1 MATLEKIRSKAGLL
15 VLVVGVALFAFIIG
29 DFLNSG
35 STYFR
40 QSQEKIAEVDGVV
53 IKIQEFQNRVDEM
66 NEMYKMQTGSTSLP
80 EEYQTQIRQS
90 VFDGM
95 VQEIVLNE
103 ATSDLGLTVSPE
115 ELFDMVQG
123 ENISP
128 MIQQMQMFVNPQT
141 GAFDKA
147 ALLNFLKTIDTE
159 NIASYPADQQ
169 AQLLQAR
176 QFWMF
181 WEKNIKRQRLEQK
194 YTTLLSKAV
203 SANKLDAKDA
213 FDASAVSSDMVYAMQ
228 SYSTIPD
235 STIQVSKSEIEKLYN
250 QRKELF
256 KQKESKVIKYISV
269 DIRPSQE
276 DYDNASAEIEAL
288 KKELATTTRVADL
301 VAENSEIPYMDAFF
315 SENALDPEM
324 KQFVKTAAVG
334 DIYGPVFENDK
345 YRMFKLV
352 DKTVAPDS
360 VNVSH
365 IMLANT
371 GDEAAVQAKADSL
384 LTVLKDGGDFA
395 ALAKEFSVDQAA
407 ERGGELGWFT
417 EATALRGVNE
427 DFKNTV
433 FSTAVNG
440 YAIVKSAYGTH
451 IVKVTDKT
459 ANVDKY
465 KVADIDMTVSPST
478 KTYGNIYNE
487 LNQFISK
494 NRDVDKLDDAAKE
507 AGYSLLSN
515 VTVTT
520 NDQVL
525 GTIRNSRPVIRWAFQ
540 NGKGS
545 ISEIFECDNKFVIA
559 AVQGTLPEGY
569 RSLESVTPMLRSELV
584 AQKKGE
590 QISQAYAALDCLTS
604 VDAYAQAMGASVDSV
619 KFVSFSTRRIAGI
632 GVEPKL
638 NAMVS
643 LAQKG
648 QVSAPVAGNN
658 GVYVFDVYAQNKESK
673 TYDEAA
679 EMKALDASN
688 MYRFSIQAIQSLVNK
703 ADVEDNR
710 IRFY

>member
-103 ATSDLGLTVSPE
+103 ATSDLGLTVGPE

-301 VAENSEIPYMDAFF
+301 VAENSEIPYMDVFF

-384 LTVLKDGGDFA
+384 LTVLKDGGDFV

-494 NRDVDKLDDAAKE
+494 NRDIDKLDDAAKE
-507 AGYSLLSN
+507 AGYNLLSN
-515 VTVTT
+515 VTVTA

-590 QISQAYAALDCLTS
+590 QISQALAAKNLTS

>member
-301 VAENSEIPYMDAFF
+301 VAENSEIPYVDAFF

-451 IVKVTDKT
+451 IVKVMDKT

-494 NRDVDKLDDAAKE
+494 NRDIDKLDDAAKE
-507 AGYSLLSN
+507 AGYNLLSN

-590 QISQAYAALDCLTS
+590 QISQALAAKNLTS

>member
-301 VAENSEIPYMDAFF
+301 VAENSEIPYVDAFF

-384 LTVLKDGGDFA
+384 LTVLKDGGNFA

-494 NRDVDKLDDAAKE
+494 NRDIDKLDDAAKE
-507 AGYSLLSN
+507 AGYNLLSN
-515 VTVTT
+515 VTVTA

-590 QISQAYAALDCLTS
+590 QISQALAAKNLTS

-619 KFVSFSTRRIAGI
+619 KFVNFSTRRIAGI

>member
-40 QSQEKIAEVDGVV
+40 QSQETIAEIDGEV
-53 IKIQEFQNRVDEM
+53 IKIQDFQNRIDEM
-66 NEMYKMQTGSTSLP
+66 TEMYKMQTGSSSLP
-80 EEYQTQIRQS
+80 EEYQIQIRQS

-95 VQEIVLNE
+95 VQDIVLNE
-103 ATSDLGLTVSPE
+103 ATAALGMTVSPE

-141 GAFDKA
+141 GAFDKTV
-147 ALLNFLKTIDTE
+147 LLNFLKTIDDD

-194 YTTLLSKAV
+194 YTTLLSKAI

-213 FDASAVSSDMVYAMQ
+213 FDGSVESADIVYAMQ
-228 SYSTIPD
+228 PYASIPD
-235 STIQVSKSEIEKLYN
+235 STIQVSKSDIEKLYN

-256 KQKESKVIKYISV
+256 KQKESKVIKYIAV
-269 DIRPSQE
+269 DIRPSQD
-276 DYDNASAEIEAL
+276 DYDKASSEIEAL
-288 KKELATTTRVADL
+288 KGELASTTNVADL
-301 VAENSEIPYMDAFF
+301 VAENSEIPYLDAFF
-315 SENALDPEM
+315 SEKALDPEM

-345 YRMFKLV
+345 HRLFKLV

-360 VNVSH
+360 IKVSH

-371 GDEAAVQAKADSL
+371 GDDAAVQAKADSL
-384 LTVLKDGGDFA
+384 LNVLKKGGDFA

-407 ERGGELGWFT
+407 ANGGELGWFT

-427 DFKNTV
+427 DFKKAV
-433 FSTAVNG
+433 FSTPVNN
-440 YAIVKSAYGTH
+440 YAIVKSLYGTH
-451 IVKVTDKT
+451 IIKVTDKT
-459 ANVDKY
+459 ANIDKY

-494 NRDVDKLDDAAKE
+494 NQNVDKLEEAAKE
-507 AGYSLLSN
+507 AGYNVLSY
-515 VTVTT
+515 VTVTA
-520 NDQVL
+520 NDQMV
-525 GTIRNSRPVIRWAFQ
+525 GSIKNSRPVIRWAFQ
-540 NGKGS
+540 NSKGD
-545 ISEIFECDNKFVIA
+545 ISEIFECDDKFVIA

-569 RSLESVTPMLRSELV
+569 RSVESATPMLKSELI

-590 QISQAYAALDCLTS
+590 KIAQELAAKNLTS
-604 VDAYAQAMGASVDSV
+604 VDAYAQAMNASADSV

-643 LAQKG
+643 LAQVD
-648 QVSAPVAGNN
+648 QLSAPVAGNN
-658 GVYVFDVYAQNKESK
+658 GVYVFKVIEKNKDAKEFN
-673 TYDEAA
+673 EAN
-679 EMKALDASN
+679 EIQALDAAN
-688 MYRFSIQAIQSLVNK
+688 AYRFGYQAIQSLINK
-703 ADVEDNR
+703 AEVIDNR

>member
-301 VAENSEIPYMDAFF
+301 VAENSEIPYMEAFF
-315 SENALDPEM
+315 SENALDLEM

-494 NRDVDKLDDAAKE
+494 NRDIDKLDDAAKE
-507 AGYSLLSN
+507 AGYNLLSN
-515 VTVTT
+515 VTVTA

-590 QISQAYAALDCLTS
+590 QISQALAAKNLTS

>member
-103 ATSDLGLTVSPE
+103 ATSDLGLTVGPE

-301 VAENSEIPYMDAFF
+301 VAENSEIPYVDAFF

-494 NRDVDKLDDAAKE
+494 NRDIDKLDDAAKE
-507 AGYSLLSN
+507 AGYNLLSN
-515 VTVTT
+515 VTVTA

-590 QISQAYAALDCLTS
+590 QISQALAAKNLTS

>member
-1 MATLEKIRSKAGLL
+1 M
-15 VLVVGVALFAFIIG
+15 
-29 DFLNSG
+29 
-35 STYFR
+35 
-40 QSQEKIAEVDGVV
+40 
-53 IKIQEFQNRVDEM
+53 
-66 NEMYKMQTGSTSLP
+66 
-80 EEYQTQIRQS
+80 
-90 VFDGM
+90 
-95 VQEIVLNE
+95 
-103 ATSDLGLTVSPE
+103 
-115 ELFDMVQG
+115 
-123 ENISP
+123 
-128 MIQQMQMFVNPQT
+128 
-141 GAFDKA
+141 
-147 ALLNFLKTIDTE
+147 
-159 NIASYPADQQ
+159 
-169 AQLLQAR
+169 
-176 QFWMF
+176 
-181 WEKNIKRQRLEQK
+181 
-194 YTTLLSKAV
+194 
-203 SANKLDAKDA
+203 
-213 FDASAVSSDMVYAMQ
+213 
-228 SYSTIPD
+228 
-235 STIQVSKSEIEKLYN
+235 
-250 QRKELF
+250 
-256 KQKESKVIKYISV
+256 
-269 DIRPSQE
+269 
-276 DYDNASAEIEAL
+276 
-288 KKELATTTRVADL
+288 
-301 VAENSEIPYMDAFF
+301 
-315 SENALDPEM
+315 
-324 KQFVKTAAVG
+324 
-334 DIYGPVFENDK
+334 
-345 YRMFKLV
+345 
-352 DKTVAPDS
+352 
-360 VNVSH
+360 
-365 IMLANT
+365 
-371 GDEAAVQAKADSL
+371 

-494 NRDVDKLDDAAKE
+494 NRDIDKLDDAAKE
-507 AGYSLLSN
+507 AGYNLLSN

-590 QISQAYAALDCLTS
+590 QISQALAAKNLTS

-619 KFVSFSTRRIAGI
+619 KFVNFSTRRIAGI

-658 GVYVFDVYAQNKESK
+658 GVYVFDIYAQNKESK

>member
-494 NRDVDKLDDAAKE
+494 NRDIDKLDDAAKE
-507 AGYSLLSN
+507 AGYNLLSN
-515 VTVTT
+515 VTVTA

-590 QISQAYAALDCLTS
+590 QISQALAAKNLTS

-648 QVSAPVAGNN
+648 QVCAPVAGNN